1 VEFSA
6 LNNGSVLNE
15 VARHLEV
22 MLSHLRSSGIRIK
35 EILTEPGRI
44 ISGPSELLI
53 LSVLDVIEQP
63 EGYNYLICDG
73 GAMSLSPLLFTEYH
87 KIMPLNSG
95 NGRSLNYTVLGNMP
109 STLDKLS
116 SSVHLPR
123 LRTGDRIALL
133 DTGAYF
139 VSMNNN
145 FAGPRPAIVL
155 IDGQKAQLTRRR
167 ESIEDMYQ
175 RDYF

>member
-1 VEFSA
+1 
-6 LNNGSVLNE
+6 
-15 VARHLEV
+15 
-22 MLSHLRSSGIRIK
+22 
-35 EILTEPGRI
+35 
-44 ISGPSELLI
+44 
-53 LSVLDVIEQP
+53 
-63 EGYNYLICDG
+63 
-73 GAMSLSPLLFTEYH
+73 
-87 KIMPLNSG
+87 
-95 NGRSLNYTVLGNMP
+95 MP